1 MNRMDM
7 EAFLEK
13 YPPQDKD
20 RELDSRAKDRG
31 DNRGLKKRAIKSQDS
46 LDLHGFTAAEAA
58 ERLEW
63 FIRDSKSRGLQ
74 KVLIIHGKGHHSQ
87 GEPVLKKTVR
97 AFLEQNSMCGE
108 IGTPERAQGGLG
120 ATWVLIR

>member
-13 YPPQDKD
+13 YPPRDEDK
-20 RELDSRAKDRG
+20 ELDSRTEERG
-31 DNRGLKKRAIKSQDS
+31 GSRGLKKRRMKPQAS

-74 KVLIIHGKGHHSQ
+74 KVLVIHGKGHHSQ

-97 AFLEQNSMCGE
+97 TILEQSSICGE
-108 IGTPERAQGGLG
+108 IGTPERTQGGPG